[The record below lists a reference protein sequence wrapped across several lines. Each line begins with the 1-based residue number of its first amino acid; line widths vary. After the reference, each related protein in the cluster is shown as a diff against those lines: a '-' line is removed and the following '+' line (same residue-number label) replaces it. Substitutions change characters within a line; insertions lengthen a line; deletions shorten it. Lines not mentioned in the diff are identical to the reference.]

1 MARSSQFPP
10 SVNPG
15 IPKEQKPPIGWKLV
29 QFGEILRVEERPAKL
44 IDEVEY
50 QLVTAKRNR
59 GGIIHRENLIGK
71 KILTKNQYYLRSGD
85 FLISRRQIVHGACG
99 IVPEWL
105 DGAIASNEYAT
116 LLPNNDILLEYLS
129 YYSHTTHFQQTCF
142 HSSIGVDVEK
152 MVFKI
157 NDWFKHRMLLPPI
170 SEQQKICTILS
181 SVDDAIQAT
190 QAVIDQTRRVKQGL
204 LQQLLTRGIGHT
216 RFKQTEIGEIPE
228 VWDWLILSEVAELV
242 GGTTPSKI
250 VTDYWWGEIPWATP
264 SDITSLPPGTNY
276 IFETSSKITK
286 LALENTSL
294 QILNPGSVLMT
305 SRATIGEVAINMV
318 PMTTN
323 QGFCNF
329 KPNSSISAEYLANWL
344 KFSNKKLLKLAAG
357 STFLEISKKTL
368 KNIKI
373 GLPPLSE
380 QKKIYTILTD
390 VDDVLNVEYKK
401 LLQIQ
406 KTKRGLIQDLL
417 TGCVRVK
424 LDDEAAI

>member
-15 IPKEQKPPIGWKLV
+15 IPKEQKPPIGWEFV

-157 NDWFKHRMLLPPI
+157 NDWLKRKMLLPPI
-170 SEQQKICTILS
+170 SEQQKICDILR
-181 SVDDAIQAT
+181 SVDDAIHAT
-190 QAVIDQTRRVKQGL
+190 LDVIDQIQKVKLGL
-204 LQQLLTRGIGHT
+204 MQQLLTRGIGHT
-216 RFKQTEIGEIPE
+216 RFKQTDIGEIPE
-228 VWDWLILSEVAELV
+228 DWDVVPISNIGEVV
-242 GGTTPSKI
+242 TGSTPSTKI
-250 VTDYWWGEIPWATP
+250 PEYWGGDIPFVTP
-264 SDITSLPPGTNY
+264 SDISDAPYVTTVQRTVTSLGASEGRIIP
-276 IFETSSKITK
+276 S
-286 LALENTSL
+286 
-294 QILNPGSVLMT
+294 GSVLIT
-305 SRATIGEVAINMV
+305 CIASIGKNALVNRDCL
-318 PMTTN
+318 TN
-323 QGFCNF
+323 QQINSIVCNDLCDPTF
-329 KPNSSISAEYLANWL
+329 IYNSMEMM
-344 KFSNKKLLKLAAG
+344 SNKLSQIAGITAVPIVNKSLFSKMQLA
-357 STFLEISKKTL
+357 
-368 KNIKI
+368 
-373 GLPPLSE
+373 LPPLKE
-380 QKKIYTILTD
+380 QQNIASILSSHDEVIQVAKHSLNEIRLIKK
-390 VDDVLNVEYKK
+390 
-401 LLQIQ
+401 
-406 KTKRGLIQDLL
+406 GLIQDLL
-417 TGCVRVK
+417 TGRVRVK
-424 LDDEAAI
+424 LDGEITT